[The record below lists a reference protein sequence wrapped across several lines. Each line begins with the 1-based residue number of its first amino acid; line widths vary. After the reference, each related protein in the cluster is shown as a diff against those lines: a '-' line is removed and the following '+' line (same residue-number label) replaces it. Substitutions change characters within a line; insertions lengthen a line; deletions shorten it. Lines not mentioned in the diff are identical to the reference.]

1 MGSIEFQLTELK
13 RAYQLLGV
21 PLSAS
26 AHSIKQAYRRL
37 VKRWHPDRYP
47 SGTTAHTEATQMSKL
62 INEAYSKIE
71 RAPLRYHIE
80 ASPPA
85 RRTTAQAMRTS
96 PTESTRQTDE
106 KFPNTSRLEF
116 WVRFVCG
123 ALFGA
128 IVGLDLLLNFTEF
141 SAGVVLGMV
150 GLILVFAFASVRY
163 GDKFWYSILRR
174 WWLWP

>member
-1 MGSIEFQLTELK
+1 MAAAEFQLAELK

-26 AHSIKQAYRRL
+26 AHLIKQAYRRL
-37 VKRWHPDRYP
+37 VKRWHPDRYQ
-47 SGTTAHTEATQMSKL
+47 SGTTAHSEATQMSKL

-71 RAPLRYHIE
+71 RAPLRYHIG
-80 ASPPA
+80 ATPPA
-85 RRTTAQAMRTS
+85 LRTTAQVMRTS
-96 PTESTRQTDE
+96 TAESTSQTDE

-128 IVGLDLLLNFTEF
+128 IVSLDLLLNFMEF
-141 SAGVVLGMV
+141 SAGVVFGIV
-150 GLILVFAFASVRY
+150 GLVLGFAFASARF
-163 GDKFWYSILRR
+163 GDKFWYSMLRR

>member
-1 MGSIEFQLTELK
+1 MPLAEFQLTELK
-13 RAYQLLGV
+13 RAYQILDV

-26 AHSIKQAYRRL
+26 AHLIKQAYRRL

-47 SGTTAHTEATQMSKL
+47 NEAAAYAEATQMTKL
-62 INEAYSKIE
+62 INEAYSKIGH
-71 RAPLRYHIE
+71 APLRYHIE
-80 ASPPA
+80 ASPLA
-85 RRTTAQAMRTS
+85 QRTATQAMRTS
-96 PTESTRQTDE
+96 NDESTSQTVE
-106 KFPNTSRLEF
+106 KFPNTDRIEF

-128 IVGLDLLLNFTEF
+128 IVGLDFFVSFFGSSGAL
-141 SAGVVLGMV
+141 VLGIV
-150 GLILVFAFASVRY
+150 GLMLGFGFASARY

>member
-1 MGSIEFQLTELK
+1 MASTQFQLTELK
-13 RAYQLLGV
+13 RAYQLLDV

-37 VKRWHPDRYP
+37 VKRWHPDRYA
-47 SGTTAHTEATQMSKL
+47 SGTAVHTEATQMSKL
-62 INEAYSKIE
+62 INEASSKIE
-71 RAPLRYHIE
+71 RAPLRYHVE
-80 ASPPA
+80 ASPST
-85 RRTTAQAMRTS
+85 RRATAQAMYTS
-96 PTESTRQTDE
+96 TAESTSQTDE
-106 KFPNTSRLEF
+106 KFPNTSRVEF

-128 IVGLDLLLNFTEF
+128 IVSLDLLLKFTES
-141 SAGVVLGMV
+141 SAGVVFGMV
-150 GLILVFAFASVRY
+150 VLILGFAFASARY

>member
-1 MGSIEFQLTELK
+1 MASTEFHLTELK
-13 RAYQLLGV
+13 QAYQLLGV

-26 AHSIKQAYRRL
+26 GHLIKQAYRRL

-47 SGTTAHTEATQMSKL
+47 SGTTAHSEATQMSKL
-62 INEAYSKIE
+62 INEAYSNIE

-85 RRTTAQAMRTS
+85 RRTTAQVMRTS
-96 PTESTRQTDE
+96 TDESTSQTDE

-128 IVGLDLLLNFTEF
+128 IVSLDLLLNFSEF
-141 SAGVVLGMV
+141 SAGVVFSMV
-150 GLILVFAFASVRY
+150 SLILGFAIASARF

>member
-1 MGSIEFQLTELK
+1 MPSAEFQLTELR
-13 RAYQLLGV
+13 RAYQILDI

-26 AHSIKQAYRRL
+26 AHLIKQAYRRL
-37 VKRWHPDRYP
+37 VKRWHPDKYP
-47 SGTTAHTEATQMSKL
+47 SGTAAHAEATHMTKL

-71 RAPLRYHIE
+71 HAPLRHHIE
-80 ASPPA
+80 ANPLA
-85 RRTTAQAMRTS
+85 QRTATQAMRTW
-96 PTESTRQTDE
+96 TDESTSQTAE
-106 KFPNTSRLEF
+106 KFPNTDRIEF

-128 IVGLDLLLNFTEF
+128 IVGLDFSLNFF
-141 SAGVVLGMV
+141 GSSAALVLGIV
-150 GLILVFAFASVRY
+150 GLTLGFGFASARY